1 MDGEEPVRRGR
12 RLIMDVALWL
22 GLCGWVTIDAGSST
36 KHWELLFGLT
46 ATTAAIAV
54 SRRYP
59 LVSLAIAMIASF
71 IVLGSFGGRV
81 PIWEGFLLVAVSYLA
96 GYRQPV
102 AKPMLRLF
110 TIVSVIAVP
119 VALLWSE
126 DGFSAWG
133 ALLGI
138 LVFASVTPW
147 LLGRY
152 IRQREDMA
160 RDGWRRAEEMESRQR
175 LIADRARLRERT
187 RIASDMHDSL
197 GHELSLIAVRAA
209 ALEVAGGL
217 DEQQRQAAGD
227 LRQSAA
233 TATERLREIIGVL
246 REDDAPTEPV
256 HESIDELLDRTRAS
270 GVLIESSVDA
280 PFDDEPQ
287 MVDRAAYRVVQESV
301 TNVVKHAPGAA
312 VTVRVVRS
320 AGRTDVV
327 VTNAAP
333 PAGPLPGRAS
343 GRRGLIGLR
352 ERVRL
357 VGGTLRAGPHEGGFE
372 VSATLPHDAAPS
384 EESPE
389 SQAAMDA
396 EVGQSLSARELERAR
411 RDVRRS
417 LIQAV
422 VVPIGLFGLVVGI
435 SGVVFL
441 VQWYGSV
448 LAGGDYDRIRI
459 GQSRAEIAAVLPG
472 GQRIARPRVVE
483 PPVPAGATCEYYGT
497 ERTVFNLNY
506 EAYRLCFAEGK
517 LVAKDMITEDE
528 QRGNPDDPGGA
539 GR

>member
-1 MDGEEPVRRGR
+1 MD
-12 RLIMDVALWL
+12 LALWL
-22 GLCGWVTIDAGSST
+22 GLCGLVIIDAGT
-36 KHWELLFGLT
+36 NRNRWELVAALT
-46 ATTAAIAV
+46 TTTVAIAV

-59 LVSLAIAMIASF
+59 VVSLALSMLGGLVI
-71 IVLGSFGGRV
+71 LGSFGGRV
-81 PIWEGFLLVAVSYLA
+81 PIWEVFLLVAMSYLA
-96 GYRQPV
+96 GYRKPV
-102 AKPMLRLF
+102 AKPMLRAF
-110 TIVSVIAVP
+110 AAVSVVAAP
-119 VALLWSE
+119 VALVWSD

-133 ALLGI
+133 ALLGV
-138 LVFASVTPW
+138 LVFGSVSPW

-175 LIADRARLRERT
+175 LVADRARLRERT

-217 DEQQRQAAGD
+217 DEQQRQAAGE

-246 REDDAPTEPV
+246 READAPTEPV
-256 HESIDELLDRTRAS
+256 HETIDELLDRARAS
-270 GVLIESSVDA
+270 GVLIESSVD
-280 PFDDEPQ
+280 DRGDGEPQ

-312 VTVRVVRS
+312 VTVRVVR
-320 AGRTDVV
+320 ADGRTEVV

-333 PAGPLPGRAS
+333 PAGPLPGRTS

-352 ERVRL
+352 ERIRL
-357 VGGTLRAGPHEGGFE
+357 VGGTLRAGPREGGFE
-372 VSATLPHDAAPS
+372 VGATLPHDAAPS

-389 SQAAMDA
+389 SQAEMDA
-396 EVGQSLSARELERAR
+396 EVGQSTSARELERAR

-417 LIQAV
+417 LIQAI
-422 VVPIGLFGLVVGI
+422 VVPIGLFGMVVGI

-441 VQWYGSV
+441 VQWYRSEM
-448 LAGGDYDRIRI
+448 AGHDYAQIRL
-459 GQSRAEIAAVLPG
+459 GQTRAEIASLLPE
-472 GQRIARPRVVE
+472 GQRIARPRE
-483 PPVPAGATCEYYGT
+483 GIPAAPAGSTCEYYGT
-497 ERTVFNLNY
+497 ERSVFNLDY
-506 EAYRLCFAEGK
+506 ETYRFCFADGK
-517 LVAKDMITEDE
+517 LVAKEVISEDE
-528 QRGNPDDPGGA
+528 KRGNPDDPGGT

>member
-1 MDGEEPVRRGR
+1 MRRGR
-12 RLIMDVALWL
+12 RLVMDVALWL

-280 PFDDEPQ
+280 PFDGEPQ

-448 LAGGDYDRIRI
+448 LAGGDYDKIRI

-517 LVAKDMITEDE
+517 LVAKDLITEDE